1 MIRVLVVDDDPAMRE
16 VLTIRLEKWGYEVRT
31 AGDSDAARR
40 VVEEWDPSIV
50 VSDMVMPGQS
60 GLDLLKSLK
69 AGDKTRPV
77 VLITAHGE
85 LDAAV
90 EAMKHGAEDYITK
103 PIDYAEFKAVLEEIS
118 DRVLLR
124 VRTLAIQSRVS
135 RGGDF
140 GPFIG
145 RSRPMRQLYEMIEQV
160 AHTDASVLITGP
172 SGTGKEL
179 VAQTIHEH
187 SARSQG
193 PFLPVNTAAIPSEL
207 MESEIFGHE
216 KGAFTGAVNARPG
229 CFELAHGGTLFLDE
243 IGDMPVKLQAK
254 LLRVLEDGRV
264 RRLGGREE
272 VQFDVRVL
280 AATNREPQ
288 KAIADGD
295 LREDLLFRL
304 NVFNIDLPPLKERKS
319 DVPYLS
325 QFFISILN
333 ARHSTRV
340 EGVDGEALALLEA
353 YLWPGNVREL
363 RNVIERATV
372 LAKQGWIGARHL
384 PHNLKHA
391 GEREDM
397 QLLIKAGTPLA
408 EVEMQLILKTL
419 ELTGD
424 NKAEAARRLG
434 VDVKTI
440 RNKLKDYGL

>member
-1 MIRVLVVDDDPAMRE
+1 MIKVLVVDDDPAMRE

-31 AGDSDAARR
+31 ASDADSARE
-40 VVEEWDPSIV
+40 VVHSWDPSIV

-60 GLDLLKSLK
+60 GLELLKSLK
-69 AGDKTRPV
+69 AGDKTRAV

-103 PIDYAEFKAVLEEIS
+103 PIDYPEFKAVLEEIGN
-118 DRVLLR
+118 RVEMRLR
-124 VRTLAIQSRVS
+124 TRAIQSRVS
-135 RGGDF
+135 KGGDF

-145 RSRPMRQLYEMIEQV
+145 RSRPMRQVYELIDEV
-160 AHTDASVLITGP
+160 AQTDASVLITGP

-179 VAQTIHEH
+179 VAQTIHQH
-187 SARSQG
+187 SGRAEG

-216 KGAFTGAVNARPG
+216 KGAYTGAVNARPG

-243 IGDMPVKLQAK
+243 IGDMPIKLQAK
-254 LLRVLEDGRV
+254 LLRVLEDGKV
-264 RRLGGREE
+264 RRLGGRDE

-280 AATNREPQ
+280 AATNRDPG
-288 KAIADGD
+288 KAIEKGD

-304 NVFNIDLPPLKERKS
+304 NVFNIELPALKDRKS
-319 DVPYLS
+319 DIPYLG
-325 QFFISILN
+325 QYFISILN
-333 ARHSTRV
+333 SRHGTQV
-340 EGVDGEALALLEA
+340 EGIDDEALALLDA

-363 RNVIERATV
+363 RNVLERATV
-372 LAKQGWIGARHL
+372 LAKQGWIGSRHL
-384 PHNLKHA
+384 PHHLKST

-397 QLLIKAGTPLA
+397 QVMVKAGTPLV
-408 EVEMQLILKTL
+408 EVEKQLILKTL

-434 VDVKTI
+434 IDVKTI
-440 RNKLKDYGL
+440 RNKLKDYDL